1 MKARWFLLLGG
12 LFVAQIRSALAHC
25 PLCTMGVAAAAGGAA
40 YLGIDKAIIALFV
53 GAFAVSTGWWV
64 GKKIKKRIIPFQ
76 LAAIVVLSFLLTV
89 VPLLPLL
96 ERIYPLYISWTGDY
110 GSMLNRTYVLN
121 LSWFTSALGG
131 VIVGIAPWLS
141 KKVSVLRN
149 EKIIP
154 FQGVLLTIG
163 LLLVFG
169 VLLQL
174 VM

>member
-1 MKARWFLLLGG
+1 MKARWAFAALILI
-12 LFVAQIRSALAHC
+12 VAQARSALAHC

-64 GKKIKKRIIPFQ
+64 GKKIKKKFIPFQ

-96 ERIYPLYISWTGDY
+96 ERIYPLYISWAGDY
-110 GSMLNRTYVLN
+110 GSLLNRTYVLN

-131 VIVGIAPWLS
+131 FIVGMAPGLS
-141 KKVSVLRN
+141 RKVSAWRDGKL
-149 EKIIP
+149 IP
-154 FQGVLLTIG
+154 FQGVLLTIS
-163 LLLVFG
+163 LLLIVG